1 MVKSKI
7 ISVTLINFLHQKK
20 KSIMNTNIKKAL
32 FLFLVFPLILTAQ
45 FTNPAVPS
53 VSVEEPVRAGE
64 VVNVEVTVEM
74 AKKWHIYAVHDVSGG
89 PIATSIK
96 ISGDALNRQGVV
108 EEPQPT
114 VKFDEGFQV
123 ETRYHQG
130 TVTFIAPVLLKN
142 NLETGSA
149 ELQVAVL
156 YQVCDAAVCY
166 PPVEQQL
173 PVALII
179 EPGEPREDRRQL
191 TVAIAI
197 DSSGNIDLDRAIS
210 EGLFS
215 FILLALS
222 MGFLALLTPCVFPMI
237 PITVSYF
244 THQGEL
250 EGRSPVKQASVY
262 AIGIIFTFSILGLL
276 LALTLGA
283 AGANQ
288 LAANPWVNLFIGAL
302 FIYFALSLFGMYEIQ
317 VPEKLRSFT
326 LKQEGRSG
334 YIGTLFMA
342 LTFTL
347 TSFTC
352 TVQFVGLLLVA
363 AAQGQWFWPSIGM
376 LVFSAAFALPFFF
389 LALFPQ
395 YLAKLPQSGGWLN
408 SVKVVMGFLELA
420 AAFKFLSNT
429 DLVWRWSIFTHS
441 AVLAVWTIIA
451 LMTGIYLLGKLR
463 LPHDSEVS
471 LVGVPRMLLS
481 MFFLTFGLY
490 LGTGLVGQPIHGLIY
505 SYLPP
510 KIESETQ
517 NVIINGS
524 IHDEFYWYKDLDT
537 ALEEAQREQKPV
549 FVDFTGYT
557 CTNCRWMEANVF
569 TKAEVQARFGEFILV
584 QLYTDGGENYKEHQQ
599 YEIERFGTASLPFYV
614 VLSPENE
621 EIARFPGMTRNIDE
635 FLDFLDKGLAG

>member
-1 MVKSKI
+1 MLPLQKTIIKKIKIMKTLPHKSI
-7 ISVTLINFLHQKK
+7 LFFLVLINI
-20 KSIMNTNIKKAL
+20 SA
-32 FLFLVFPLILTAQ
+32 AQ
-45 FTNPAVPS
+45 FGANPAEPS
-53 VSVEEPVRAGE
+53 AQVLESARAGE
-64 VVNVEVTVEM
+64 VINIDVTVTM
-74 AKKWHIYAVHDVSGG
+74 ADKWHIYGVHGVSGG
-89 PIATSIK
+89 PIATRITVE
-96 ISGDALNRQGVV
+96 GDAVKKLGSVQ
-108 EEPQPT
+108 EPEPQ

-123 ETRYHQG
+123 EIRYHAG
-130 TVTFIAPVLLKN
+130 TTKFNAAVLLESDLSPGKY
-142 NLETGSA
+142 
-149 ELQVAVL
+149 ELQVSVL
-156 YQVCDAAVCY
+156 YQTCDEHVCY
-166 PPVEQQL
+166 PPVEKSL
-173 PVALII
+173 PVIVDI
-179 EPGEPREDRRQL
+179 EAGEPREGRSEL
-191 TVAIAI
+191 MAAVSM
-197 DSSGNIDLDRAIS
+197 DSSGNIDLDKAIQ
-210 EGLFS
+210 EGFFS

-250 EGRSPVKQASVY
+250 EGRNPIKQASVY
-262 AIGIIFTFSILGLL
+262 AIGIILTFSILGLL

-288 LAANPWVNLFIGAL
+288 LAANPWVNLFIGIL

-317 VPEKLRSFT
+317 LPGKLRAFT

-334 YIGTLFMA
+334 YVGTLFMA

-420 AAFKFLSNT
+420 AAFKFLSNS
-429 DLVWRWSIFTHS
+429 DLVWEWNIFTHT
-441 AVLAVWTIIA
+441 AVLAAWTIII
-451 LMTGIYLLGKLR
+451 LLTGIYLLGKLR
-463 LPHDSEVS
+463 LPHDSELGFVT
-471 LVGVPRMLLS
+471 VPRMLLS
-481 MFFLTFGLY
+481 MFFLTFALY
-490 LGTGLVGQPIHGLIY
+490 LGSGLFGQPIHGLIY

-510 KIESETQ
+510 KLMTENRTVST
-517 NVIINGS
+517 NGS
-524 IHDEFYWYKDLDT
+524 IHDEFKWHKE
-537 ALEEAQREQKPV
+537 LESAFVEAERQQKPV

-569 TKAEVQARFGEFILV
+569 THPEVKARFGEFILV
-584 QLYTDGGENYKEHQQ
+584 QLYTDGGENYREHQA

-614 VLSPENE
+614 ILSPEDDE
-621 EIARFPGMTRNIDE
+621 LARFPGMSRNIDE
-635 FLDFLDKGLAG
+635 FINFLDKGLAG

>member
-1 MVKSKI
+1 
-7 ISVTLINFLHQKK
+7 
-20 KSIMNTNIKKAL
+20 MNTNIKKAL

-130 TVTFIAPVLLKN
+130 TVTFMAPVLLKD

-149 ELQVAVL
+149 ELQVSVL

-191 TVAIAI
+191 AVANSI

-395 YLAKLPQSGGWLN
+395 YLAKLPRSGGWLN

-429 DLVWRWSIFTHS
+429 DLVWRWSIFTHT

-471 LVGVPRMLLS
+471 SVGVPRMLLS

-490 LGTGLVGQPIHGLIY
+490 LGTGLIGQPIHGLIY

-510 KIESETQ
+510 KIERETQ
-517 NVIINGS
+517 NVVINGS

-584 QLYTDGGENYKEHQQ
+584 QLYTDAGENYKEHQQ

-621 EIARFPGMTRNIDE
+621 EIARFPGMSRNIDE
-635 FLDFLDKGLAG
+635 FLDFLDMGLAGY

>member
-1 MVKSKI
+1 MLKYSKYLI
-7 ISVTLINFLHQKK
+7 LTL
-20 KSIMNTNIKKAL
+20 
-32 FLFLVFPLILTAQ
+32 LVFPLALFAQ
-45 FTNPAVPS
+45 PTNPANPS
-53 VSVEEPVRAGE
+53 VGVPEPARAGE
-64 VVNVEVTVEM
+64 VVDLEVTVTMDE
-74 AKKWHIYAVHDVSGG
+74 KWHIYAVHDVSGG

-96 ISGDALNRQGVV
+96 ISGNAVDRQGVV
-108 EEPQPT
+108 EEPRPT

-123 ETRYHQG
+123 KTRYHQG

-142 NLETGSA
+142 DLMSGSA
-149 ELQVAVL
+149 ELEVSVL
-156 YQVCDAAVCY
+156 YQACDAAVCY
-166 PPVEQQL
+166 PPVEEKIL
-173 PVALII
+173 VPITI
-179 EPGEPREDRRQL
+179 ESGSPREDRSQL
-191 TVAIAI
+191 AAAIAI

-244 THQGEL
+244 THQGEM
-250 EGRSPVKQASVY
+250 ENRNPVKQASVY
-262 AIGIIFTFSILGLL
+262 AIGIILTFSILGLI

-334 YIGTLFMA
+334 YVGTLFMA

-429 DLVWRWSIFTHS
+429 DLVWRWSIFTHTT
-441 AVLAVWTIIA
+441 VLAVWTIIA
-451 LMTGIYLLGKLR
+451 LVTGIYLLGKLK

-471 LVGVPRMLLS
+471 SVGVPRMLLS

-490 LGTGLVGQPIHGLIY
+490 LGTGLLGQPIHGLIY

-510 KIESETQ
+510 RIEQESQ
-517 NVIINGS
+517 SVITNNS
-524 IHDEFYWYKDLDT
+524 IHEQFTWYKDLDE
-537 ALEEAQREQKPV
+537 ALLVAQREQRPV
-549 FVDFTGYT
+549 FIDFTGYT

-569 TKAEVQARFGEFILV
+569 THPEVRSRFSEFILV
-584 QLYTDGGENYKEHQQ
+584 QLYTDGGENYREHQQ
-599 YEIERFGTASLPFYV
+599 YEIDRFGTASLPFYV
-614 VLSPENE
+614 VLSPENK
-621 EIARFPGMTRNIDE
+621 EITRFPGMSRNIND
-635 FLDFLDKGLAG
+635 FIDFLDMGLAG